1 MQGIQQQKL
10 SVYVDA
16 SAPTIT
22 VSFYNGS
29 NKLTPPPFNG
39 YVYSQGTPTVA
50 ATVYGYELSKYATYT
65 VNSGTSTPILGWQNL
80 TTQAGSYLSVK
91 ATVTSGQK
99 YSIMIKA
106 TDGINKLSN
115 SNTTSATVV
124 IGTGP
129 LTVRATIP
137 TTLPVIPTSPATD
150 HYINYAASN
159 TSYIATYTV
168 AASSSG
174 VPIKSAALLLNNGL
188 STVTVWS
195 TNNTTNPKL
204 TYIRGIVDLKPYTLS
219 TSNGVTYTLTLVAT
233 DYANNTTEYS
243 TKYYVDV
250 VRPTIQPNKT
260 LYKSGNTYYLDIG
273 FGEAMQ
279 TLTSNSASKV
289 TFTLANGLTY
299 TMNPASSTYTPSIGL
314 LHIGGLLTPSGS
326 KVNVLPLAQNTVTIT
341 VGASYVDLAN
351 NPISNNGITVTFTNV
366 SAPKPV
372 NP

>member
-1 MQGIQQQKL
+1 
-10 SVYVDA
+10 
-16 SAPTIT
+16 
-22 VSFYNGS
+22 
-29 NKLTPPPFNG
+29 
-39 YVYSQGTPTVA
+39 
-50 ATVYGYELSKYATYT
+50 VYGYELSKYATYT
-65 VNSGTSTPILGWQNL
+65 VNGSSPTSIYGWYNL
-80 TTQAGSYLSVK
+80 ATQAGSYLSVK
-91 ATVTSGQK
+91 ATVTSGEK

-204 TYIRGIVDLKPYTLS
+204 TSISGSVDLKPYTLS

-233 DYANNTTEYS
+233 DYANNTTAYS

-314 LHIGGLLTPSGS
+314 LHIGGLLTQAGT

-351 NPISNNGITVTFTNV
+351 NPVSNNGITVTFTNV